1 MPKGTKHTEAGAGLT
16 LVVRRMINAS
26 PERLFDAWT
35 RPERL
40 LRWWG
45 PPNVV
50 CTAAEVDLK
59 VGGRYRIAN
68 QFPDGSLVWISGRF
82 ERIERPTFLVYSW
95 CLGAE
100 HTGPEQTNP
109 ERVTV
114 EFRAREARTEV
125 IVTHERIPDEAKRDG
140 HEQGWLGCLQG
151 LESHLQQEGDVTHFR
166 FDVG

>member
-1 MPKGTKHTEAGAGLT
+1 MPKGTDLPRAGAGLT
-16 LVVRRMINAS
+16 LVVRRLIHAS

-35 RPERL
+35 QPARL

-50 CTAAEVDLK
+50 CTAADVDLR

-68 QFPDGSLVWISGRF
+68 QFPDGSLVWISGQF
-82 ERIERPTFLVYSW
+82 ERIERPTLLVYSW
-95 CLGAE
+95 RLGAE
-100 HTGPEQTNP
+100 QSGAQQAGA

-114 EFRAREARTEV
+114 EFKACEASTEV
-125 IVTHERIPDEAKRDG
+125 IVTHERIPDAANRSG

-151 LESHLQQEGDVTHFR
+151 LEIYLRQGT
-166 FDVG
+166 